1 MALSSA
7 LTAGQGCE
15 MSAGG
20 FGIFGEE
27 AVSDGEDPHTKLG
40 VIIL

>member
-7 LTAGQGCE
+7 LAAGKGSE
-15 MSAGG
+15 RNAGG

-40 VIIL
+40 VTIL